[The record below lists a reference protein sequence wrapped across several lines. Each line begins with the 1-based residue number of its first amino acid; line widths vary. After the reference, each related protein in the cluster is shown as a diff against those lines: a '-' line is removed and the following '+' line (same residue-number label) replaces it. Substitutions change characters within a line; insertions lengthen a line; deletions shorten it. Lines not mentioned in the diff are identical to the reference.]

1 MNEKQ
6 FTIIWVVALVI
17 ILLAGGGAIW
27 YLQFDLLVEKR
38 EALRAVKAKVADA
51 KSKKDKIPALKKSIE
66 ALTKKATELA
76 THIPNLDRA
85 EYDIFA
91 ELLDELRRKA
101 GVSVPRANWTVPTRP
116 TPVPGRQAFV
126 QPATVHKVQYDITV
140 NGSFYQLLRY
150 INLLEQQKRFIGV
163 ENFAVTKSS
172 GSDATT
178 ALNKAAAPRRDLKIT
193 IYSYTYKLP
202 PKPFELPPEESRS
215 GRSTDIPD

>member
-17 ILLAGGGAIW
+17 ILLAGAGAIW
-27 YLQFDLLVEKR
+27 YLQFDVLVEKR
-38 EALRAVKAKVADA
+38 EQLKVVKAKVADA
-51 KSKKDKIPALKKSIE
+51 KKKRDAIPGLKLSIA

-85 EYDIFA
+85 EYDVFA
-91 ELLDELRRKA
+91 DLLDDLRRKA
-101 GVSVPRANWTVPTRP
+101 GVNVPRANWTIPARP
-116 TPVPGRQAFV
+116 TPIPGRPPVA
-126 QPATVHKVQYDITV
+126 QPATIHKVQYDIAV

-150 INLLEQQKRFIGV
+150 INLLEQQRRFIGV
-163 ENFAVTKSS
+163 ENFSVTRAGGDNEK
-172 GSDATT
+172 G
-178 ALNKAAAPRRDLKIT
+178 KAAAPPRRDLKIT

-202 PKPFELPPEESRS
+202 SKAFELEFEEARS

>member
-27 YLQFDLLVEKR
+27 YLQFDVLEEKR
-38 EALRAVKAKVADA
+38 AQLKAEKAKVADA
-51 KSKKDKIPALKKSIE
+51 KSKKDKIPTLKKSIE
-66 ALTKKATELA
+66 ALGKKANELA
-76 THIPNLDRA
+76 GYIPNLDRA

-91 ELLDELRRKA
+91 ELLDELRKKA
-101 GVSVPRANWTVPTRP
+101 GVSVPRASWTVPNRP
-116 TPVPGRQAFV
+116 TPIPGRPAFV

-163 ENFAVTKSS
+163 ENFSVTKGGANETNLS
-172 GSDATT
+172 
-178 ALNKAAAPRRDLKIT
+178 KASAPRRDLKIT

>member
-27 YLQFDLLVEKR
+27 YLQFDVLVEKR
-38 EALRAVKAKVADA
+38 KVLDGVKQQVQVAKDKKAKIPQLRA
-51 KSKKDKIPALKKSIE
+51 SIAE
-66 ALTKKATELA
+66 LTKQANELA

-85 EYDIFA
+85 EYDVFA

-101 GVSVPRANWTVPTRP
+101 GVTVPRATWQTPGR
-116 TPVPGRQAFV
+116 PVPIPGRPAFN
-126 QPATVHKVQYDITV
+126 QPATVHKVQYDITA

-150 INLLEQQKRFIGV
+150 INLIEQQRRFIGV
-163 ENFAVTKSS
+163 ETFNVAKGTEGK
-172 GSDATT
+172 GTATPKR
-178 ALNKAAAPRRDLKIT
+178 NLKLV

-202 PKPFELPPEESRS
+202 ATPFVIEAEEARS
-215 GRSTDIPD
+215 GKSTEIPD

>member
-38 EALRAVKAKVADA
+38 EALKAVKAKVADA
-51 KSKKDKIPALKKSIE
+51 KSKKDKIPMLKKSIE
-66 ALTKKATELA
+66 ALNKKANELA
-76 THIPNLDRA
+76 AHIPNLDRA

-91 ELLDELRRKA
+91 ELLDDLRRKA
-101 GVSVPRANWTVPTRP
+101 GVSVPRASWTVPNRP
-116 TPVPGRQAFV
+116 TPIPGRPAFV
-126 QPATVHKVQYDITV
+126 QPATVHKVQYDISV
-140 NGSFYQLLRY
+140 NGSFYQVLRY

-163 ENFAVTKSS
+163 ESFAVTKAG
-172 GSDATT
+172 GSDSTT
-178 ALNKAAAPRRDLKIT
+178 LSKAAAPKRDLKIT

-202 PKPFELPPEESRS
+202 PKPFELPPEEARS

>member
-27 YLQFDLLVEKR
+27 YLQFDVLVEKR
-38 EALRAVKAKVADA
+38 RQLDVVRGQVNDA
-51 KSKKDKIPALKKSIE
+51 KQKEAKIKGLEESIKK
-66 ALTKKATELA
+66 LTKEAEELA

-85 EYDIFA
+85 EYDVFA

-101 GVSVPRANWTVPTRP
+101 NVTVPRVTWA
-116 TPVPGRQAFV
+116 VPGRPV
-126 QPATVHKVQYDITV
+126 PIPGRPVINQPATIHKVQYDLSV

-150 INLLEQQKRFIGV
+150 VNLIEQQRRFIGV
-163 ENFAVTKSS
+163 DNFAIVK
-172 GSDATT
+172 GSDSV
-178 ALNKAAAPRRDLKIT
+178 KGVAPRRDLRIT

-202 PKPFELPPEESRS
+202 PQPFIIEAPEERA